1 MKLYSSSCG
10 IELDFTNTC
19 ASRIGHQNG
28 ITEDDLNGLRQKAQ
42 TAHEAVEKVRAE
54 GTLGFLKLPY
64 TDKKLIKDI
73 QKLADDIAKNYSD
86 FVVLGIGG
94 SALGNIAVHSALNH
108 PFYNYVP
115 GESHPRLFVLDNVDP
130 EYISAVMDI
139 LPLEKTCFNV
149 ITKSGTTAET
159 MSQFLLFRQM
169 LIEKIGPE
177 AFKKQVVAT
186 TDPTNGVLRKIAN
199 DEGLRTLP
207 IPPDVGGRFSVLTA
221 VGLLSA
227 AVTGIDIT
235 ELLEGARLM
244 DEECR
249 KPSMEDNPAVMNAV
263 VQYIM
268 DTVKKRPMAVMM
280 PYVQSLRDF
289 ADWFRQLLAESIGKK
304 VDRKGNV
311 VNVGTT
317 PIKALGATDQH
328 SQIQLYM
335 EGPADKFITFLGVKK
350 YRKDITIPA
359 AYTEIEKLSFLAN
372 KTFSRLIHAEQQATS
387 EALANNS
394 RPNCT
399 ITLDE
404 ISARSIG
411 ALLYLFEYQIAI
423 AGELYNINAFDQP
436 GVEEG
441 KILTYQKMTD

>member
-10 IELDFTNTC
+10 IELDFSNAC
-19 ASRIGHQNG
+19 AGRIGYAGG
-28 ITEDDLNGLRQKAQ
+28 ITEDDLNSVRQKAQ
-42 TAHEAVEKVRAE
+42 AAHSAVEKVRAE

-64 TDKKLIKDI
+64 TDPKLVQEIKHLAADI
-73 QKLADDIAKNYSD
+73 ERNYSD

-108 PFYNYVP
+108 PFYNNVP

-130 EYISAVMDI
+130 EYISAVMDM

-159 MSQFLLFRQM
+159 MSQFLLFRQ
-169 LIEKIGPE
+169 LIIDRLGYD

-186 TDPTNGVLRKIAN
+186 TDPSSGVLRKIAN

-227 AVTGIDIT
+227 AVTGINISD
-235 ELLEGARLM
+235 LLEGARLM

-249 KPSMEDNPAVMNAV
+249 KPEMTENPAVMNAV

-268 DTVKKRPMAVMM
+268 DTIKMRPMAVMM

-304 VDRKGNV
+304 FDRDGNV
-311 VNVGTT
+311 VHVGTT

-335 EGPADKFITFLGVKK
+335 EGPEDKFITFLGVKK
-350 YRKDITIPA
+350 YRTDLTIPA

-387 EALANNS
+387 EALANNG

-404 ISARSIG
+404 ISAKSIG

-441 KILTYQKMTD
+441 KILTYQKMTC